1 MKKVKH
7 DCLRVLA
14 SITILLLVF
23 GCEEPQLPEQTL
35 PNSTAYFSFE
45 PLENSLT
52 VNFNSIT
59 NFAETFEWDFGDGQ
73 SSTEANPVYTYGD
86 AGSYTVTLT
95 TTGKEGTTP
104 ATKSLELTLEKP
116 IPHPVADF
124 SFVANEDNFLEILFT
139 STTTNAETFAWDF
152 GDGNTS
158 VDENP
163 THTYD
168 TMGDYTVTLTVGGIE
183 GTTPAIATKIVSIVP
198 ADDPNLIKAA
208 NWTIQADRASGGVNV
223 DIDSN
228 TVSFSGDGGFKGSH
242 AFQEI
247 IVEAGTYKFSGSF
260 VINSLIDEVWAEL
273 FFSTVMP
280 QELQEFYRGDEIKV
294 RYNTWDGSPKE
305 VGTYAFQDVDVTGN
319 FPEDNLFTFDTAQTI
334 YIVLK
339 SGSGQPY
346 NISWTDIF
354 LEKID

>member
-1 MKKVKH
+1 MKKIKH
-7 DCLRVLA
+7 NCLRVLA
-14 SITILLLVF
+14 SVTMLFLIF
-23 GCEEPQLPEQTL
+23 GCEESQLPEKTL

-52 VNFNSIT
+52 VNFNSTT

-73 SSTEANPVYTYGD
+73 NSTEANPAHTYTD
-86 AGSYTVTLT
+86 AGTYTVTLT

-104 ATKSLELTLEKP
+104 AIKTHELTLEKP
-116 IPHPVADF
+116 IPHPIADF
-124 SFVANEDNFLEILFT
+124 LFVANEDNSLEIQFT
-139 STTTNAETFAWDF
+139 TTTTNAETFAWDF

-158 VDENP
+158 AEENP
-163 THTYD
+163 NYTYD
-168 TMGDYTVTLTVGGIE
+168 AMGDYTVILTVGGIE
-183 GTTPAIATKIVSIVP
+183 GTTPAIVTKIVSIVP

-208 NWTIQADRASGGVNV
+208 NWTIQADRPGGGVNV
-223 DIDSN
+223 DITGN
-228 TVSFSGDGGFKGSH
+228 TVSFSGNGGFNGSH

-260 VINSLIDEVWAEL
+260 VINSPLDEVWSEL

-294 RYNTWDGSPKE
+294 RYNTWDGSPKG

-319 FPEDNLFTFDTAQTI
+319 FPDDNLFTFDTAQTI

-346 NISWTDIF
+346 NISWTDISF
-354 LEKID
+354 EKMD